1 MIVLLKMNGAKK
13 SFGKSRLKAITGDN
27 LFPIC
32 GPWSKEKQGLQ
43 ISFFLYVVPS
53 QGTDKEKGCKEKD
66 GTHFFGGRA
75 QEKRSTQQKGGFL
88 ETFGIMGASC
98 SPVLHLNET
107 LPIEIGLPFK
117 QSVRQRSL
125 CLVL

>member
-43 ISFFLYVVPS
+43 ISFFQYVVPS

-66 GTHFFGGRA
+66 GTHFLVGGR
-75 QEKRSTQQKGGFL
+75 KKKGAPNRRRDFL
-88 ETFGIMGASC
+88 KLSA
-98 SPVLHLNET
+98 
-107 LPIEIGLPFK
+107 
-117 QSVRQRSL
+117 
-125 CLVL
+125 